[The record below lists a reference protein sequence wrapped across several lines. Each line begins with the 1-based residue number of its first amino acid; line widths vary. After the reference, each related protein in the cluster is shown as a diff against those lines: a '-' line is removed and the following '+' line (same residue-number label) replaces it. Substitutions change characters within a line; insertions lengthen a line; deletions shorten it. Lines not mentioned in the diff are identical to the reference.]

1 MGAGCHVN
9 CTYRIV
15 MMYLQLVKADLL
27 FLYVSEKFAILK
39 MIILN
44 FEQVNNCTD
53 TRTDLSV
60 RLVFL
65 HSLLSLSS
73 FLTDYK
79 KNRNKHRRIVFSDH
93 KRAKN
98 EHANVCNLF

>member
-1 MGAGCHVN
+1 
-9 CTYRIV
+9 
-15 MMYLQLVKADLL
+15 
-27 FLYVSEKFAILK
+27 

-60 RLVFL
+60 GLVFL

-73 FLTDYK
+73 FLSDYK